1 MDWEKV
7 FSLFGSDESGSN
19 SYYEDELEDF
29 KNSPLFKIKMFMKLI
44 LNGIGFKKQVL
55 TFFKKSN
62 NEFNESEIDKAGDYM
77 MYVRA
82 FYWVE
87 KLNLDE
93 IGDVEFKYVNLDEL
107 YFCISSSI
115 SYFEENE
122 EYEKCAVLKKF
133 QDALPSSLKILG
145 K

>member
-44 LNGIGFKKQVL
+44 LNGIGFKKQVI

-62 NEFNESEIDKAGDYM
+62 NGFNESEIDKAGDYM

-93 IGDVEFKYVNLDEL
+93 IDDVEFKYVNLDEL
-107 YFCISSSI
+107 YFCISNSL

-133 QDALPSSLKILG
+133 QDSLPSSLKILG
-145 K
+145 E

>member
-19 SYYEDELEDF
+19 SYHENELEDF

-93 IGDVEFKYVNLDEL
+93 IGEVEFKYVNLDEL
-107 YFCISSSI
+107 HFCISSSI

-133 QDALPSSLKILG
+133 QDALPSSLKLLG
-145 K
+145 E